1 MGVTARLPEIGRRK
15 RVLGTESR
23 EMLFSRPVALFLTG
37 LGVLGISTVSARQ
50 NNLGASP
57 RRLDADTVSAQL
69 LLGIGDREARP
80 WGGNVKVDHGEVL
93 GVEGY
98 RFHQNDLVTSRD
110 SWQAKTHVV
119 RKFAAKIAKGR
130 ATSTGT
136 PGPIVA
142 ANGVIVTLKALP
154 GAVVSVESKGGNF
167 QVALADLA
175 SGAPRPYLD
184 GKVLAQR
191 IASGVP
197 LREGPEQEDYP
208 AAAADAK
215 GDAWVAYVVHRPC
228 GPEFLES
235 FRERPESFAG
245 FAPKGGGDQV
255 RLLRFANGQ
264 AGEPI
269 AVTGPDLDIW
279 RPAIAVGGDG
289 AIVVA
294 WSENRDGNWDL
305 YRRRYDPEARS
316 WSEPKRL
323 TTDPGA
329 DSDVVLASA
338 PDGKVWMAWQAWRGG
353 QADVMLAEVEGAGE
367 PANLSQDPANDWS
380 PSLAF
385 DKSGRPFV
393 AFDSYRSGNYDAF
406 LWAAGRLIPVAAS
419 ARFEARPTLAI
430 DSRGRAWV
438 AYEER
443 DANWGKDGENLVNGK
458 GSTLYRSAA
467 VKVRCVDGERVLEAP
482 DPLADAPNDLRLLNG
497 YPRIA
502 ADRDGRIWLAF
513 RHRLE
518 AIWGGPA
525 IMVVGAVW
533 LEYATVLAGQAW
545 ETPRPLPR
553 SDGLMDNRP
562 ALVMP
567 ADGPAMA
574 FYSSDRR
581 LRRELEFTPERIS
594 RYWMHNGTPGGAD
607 ATFNEDLE
615 VAALQ
620 PLSRTTSVEPATFP
634 LAPAA
639 APPPPVHPDEAT
651 DVARIRDYRIRGGGK
666 AYRLLRGDF
675 HRHTEL
681 SMDGGPDGSLEDMW
695 RYALDAAALDW
706 IGNNDHDNGGGNEYT
721 WWLTQKTTDLYTN
734 PKLVGMFSYERSNPY
749 PHGHRNV
756 MFPRRG
762 IRTLP
767 RLVDRKGLV
776 DDDTAML
783 YDYLKE
789 HGGVCASHSSATTMG
804 TDWRDVNPEYE
815 PMVEI
820 FSGHWSSAE
829 HLGAPRV
836 PRRPNESAGG
846 WKPLGLVWNAL
857 AFQYKLGFQ
866 ASSDH
871 ISTHICYA
879 VAIAEEASREAI
891 FDAFKRRHCYGATDN
906 IVLDVRSGDHLMGDE
921 FTADGPVRLDVLAH
935 GTRPI
940 ARVDIIKDFV
950 YVYSTEPNRPRVQFR
965 WQDEETRPPGLS
977 WYYVRVVQDNG
988 EIAWGSPFWVHTR
1001 NAAQR

>member
-1 MGVTARLPEIGRRK
+1 
-15 RVLGTESR
+15 
-23 EMLFSRPVALFLTG
+23 MLFSRPVALFLTV

-50 NNLGASP
+50 NNRGASP
-57 RRLDADTVSAQL
+57 RRLDADTVSVQL
-69 LLGIGDREARP
+69 LLGVGDREAQP
-80 WGGNVKVDHGEVL
+80 WGGNVKVDQGEVL

-154 GAVVSVESKGGNF
+154 GAVMSIDTKGGNF

-175 SGAPRPYLD
+175 SGAPRPYLE

-191 IASGVP
+191 VASGVP
-197 LREGPEQEDYP
+197 LRDGPEQEDYP
-208 AAAADAK
+208 AAAADTK
-215 GDAWVAYVVHRPC
+215 GGAWVAYVIHRPR

-406 LWAAGRLIPVAAS
+406 LWAGGRLIPVAAS

-482 DPLADAPNDLRLLNG
+482 DPLAGAPNDLRLLNG

-545 ETPRPLPR
+545 ESPRPLPR

-567 ADGPAMA
+567 ADGPALA

-879 VAIAEEASREAI
+879 VVIAEEASREAI

-965 WQDEETRPPGLS
+965 WQDEETRPAGLS
-977 WYYVRVVQDNG
+977 WYYVRVIQDNG

-1001 NAAQR
+1001 NATRP